1 MLSMGTEG
9 ASGFAT
15 KLSGTKDCIPTSPEL
30 VTDRDRGAQY
40 APLSFFV
47 MHQTETMLQTPL
59 TTAHKALGAKL
70 VPFAGWEMPLDY
82 GSILGE
88 SRATRQTAGVFDV
101 GHMARI
107 WFRGPP
113 VADELDHALGGRI
126 TDQPIGQARY
136 TMILAEDGGILDD
149 LITYRT
155 GQDEFF
161 MVVNAA
167 NRHRDLDILRERVIE
182 STIDDI
188 TEDGGCILA
197 LQGPESQRILQE
209 LCGDNALAPGFLELA
224 WPDSPF
230 GKLFVAR
237 TGYTGEHGF
246 EIFTTAEQSEPV
258 WQRILELGASPVG
271 LGARDVL
278 RLEAAMPLY
287 GHEIHEKITPFDA
300 GLRFAVRGWK
310 TREFVGSEALQA
322 AAPSAKKL
330 IGFTTEKRV
339 PRDGYPVLANGV
351 EVGQICSGAFSAT
364 LQKPIATAYVPI
376 DCDGPFTVSFRG
388 KEMPVEI
395 AELPFVPH
403 RSRD

>member
-1 MLSMGTEG
+1 MNHS
-9 ASGFAT
+9 
-15 KLSGTKDCIPTSPEL
+15 
-30 VTDRDRGAQY
+30 
-40 APLSFFV
+40 
-47 MHQTETMLQTPL
+47 ETLLQTPL
-59 TTAHKALGAKL
+59 ASAHKALGAKL

-88 SRATRQTAGVFDV
+88 SRATRESAGLFDV

-107 WFRGPP
+107 WFRGPN
-113 VADELDHALGGRI
+113 VAAELDHALGGCI
-126 TDQPIGQARY
+126 TDQPIGKARY

-167 NRHRDLDILRERVIE
+167 NRHRDLEILRSRITE

-197 LQGPESQRILQE
+197 LQGPDSVRILQE
-209 LCGDNALAPGFLELA
+209 LCDDADLSPGFLDLA
-224 WPDSPF
+224 WPGSPF
-230 GKLFVAR
+230 GQLFVAR
-237 TGYTGEHGF
+237 TGYTGELGY
-246 EIFTTAEQSEPV
+246 EIFTTAEQSNAI

-287 GHEIHEKITPFDA
+287 GHEIHEDITPFDA

-310 TREFVGSEALQA
+310 TREFIGSSALQA
-322 AAPSAKKL
+322 AAPSSKKL
-330 IGFTTEKRV
+330 IGFTTDKRV
-339 PRDGYPVLANGV
+339 PRDGYPVLANGI

-364 LQKPIATAYVPI
+364 LQKPIATAYVPL

-388 KEMPVEI
+388 KEMPVDV
-395 AELPFVPH
+395 AVLPFVPH